1 MSKKTMHNPL
11 LLCSLWCVF
20 IFGTVAFAEE
30 FENRTDK
37 PPVGHTDPGK
47 YHESLDVHGGAG
59 SIRYME
65 LLGGEDFETNFLFVH
80 RGVIPPKSGI
90 GEHLHRKM
98 EEMYIIFDGTARFTV
113 NGHTSILPAGSMVL
127 CPMGSSHGI
136 YNHTDRDIQWM
147 NIAVGSKRG
156 KYDVINF
163 NDDLV
168 NVSLESP
175 PRFLQAELDRRL
187 LHTGSNAHEG
197 KGDILFR
204 RIWSD
209 DSFTTNWYVVSHAV
223 LPPGSSIGYH
233 QHNTREEVYYI
244 ISGKGRLTANG
255 HTFDVRKGDAV
266 PCRLHGSHGIY
277 NNADDDLELLV
288 FSVAIK
294 KNYVKYEKN
303 RGDDLTGR

>member
-1 MSKKTMHNPL
+1 MLIPL
-11 LLCSLWCVF
+11 SLCSLWCVF
-20 IFGTVAFAEE
+20 MFSTVTFAEE

-37 PPVGHTDPGK
+37 PPVGHTDPGN
-47 YHESLDVHGGAG
+47 YHESHNAHGGAG

-65 LLGGEDFETNFLFVH
+65 LLGEEDFETNFLFLH

-90 GEHLHRKM
+90 GEHLHREM
-98 EEMYIIFDGTARFTV
+98 EEMYIVFDGTARFTV

-136 YNHTDRDIQWM
+136 YNHTDRDIQWL

-156 KYDVINF
+156 KYDAINF

-168 NVSLESP
+168 NVSIESP
-175 PRFLQAELDRRL
+175 PRFLRAELDRRL
-187 LHTGSNAHEG
+187 LRTGSNAHEG
-197 KGDILFR
+197 KGDIFFR

-209 DSFTTNWYVVSHAV
+209 DSFSTNWYVVSHAV

-244 ISGKGRLTANG
+244 ISGNGRLTANG
-255 HTFDVRKGDAV
+255 YTFDVREGDAV

-288 FSVAIK
+288 FSVAVK

-303 RGDDLTGR
+303 LGDDLTDR